1 MVGAG
6 YAEPDAVVFNAKVCT
21 VEPGAPRA
29 EAFAVKGGRFLAV
42 RVVTG
47 LTILCLLTPIARSD
61 SPAMRGGTTDA
72 GVSQCAALGL
82 SKCPIPFDPVV
93 PAASDML
100 SWGQSDRVV
109 GFRNTY
115 RQYKADV
122 FHADPAHLSPLAISA
137 VRLPPIHYEM
147 AGRTWGLED
156 YLRHQSVTGLLVLQ
170 EGRIVYEHYGGGNT
184 DSTLW
189 TSRSV
194 AKSIVSVLVG
204 MAIKEGRIRSVDDAI
219 TQYLPELKQTSWDGV
234 SLRNLMQHTSGVE
247 WNENYAD
254 PESDFARLT
263 RCEARADDAYECVL
277 KLVRSV
283 ARKPNARP
291 GEVWSYN
298 TGGAWLVGRVLES
311 ATGMSI
317 VHYLESR
324 LWRPLGMESD
334 GVWEALVP
342 GRIDM
347 GGHGF
352 NATLRDWGRF
362 GWFVARGGRLPDGRE
377 LLPQDWLMQSTQWTR
392 ARGSVT
398 KSTPDGQYGYQWWHL
413 GPAPGS
419 PDTVRATTDRTMWA
433 LGIYG
438 QAIAI
443 DSTRKRVMVQWSTYK
458 EADPDELSEEQ
469 VLFFNAIEQALE

>member
-1 MVGAG
+1 
-6 YAEPDAVVFNAKVCT
+6 
-21 VEPGAPRA
+21 
-29 EAFAVKGGRFLAV
+29 
-42 RVVTG
+42 
-47 LTILCLLTPIARSD
+47 
-61 SPAMRGGTTDA
+61 
-72 GVSQCAALGL
+72 
-82 SKCPIPFDPVV
+82 
-93 PAASDML
+93 
-100 SWGQSDRVV
+100 
-109 GFRNTY
+109 
-115 RQYKADV
+115 
-122 FHADPAHLSPLAISA
+122 
-137 VRLPPIHYEM
+137 
-147 AGRTWGLED
+147 
-156 YLRHQSVTGLLVLQ
+156 
-170 EGRIVYEHYGGGNT
+170 
-184 DSTLW
+184 
-189 TSRSV
+189 
-194 AKSIVSVLVG
+194 